1 MDLFRLY
8 SEVDRTG
15 IAIDDAVNVFVEGL
29 RDPGRPRH
37 CAPCLLGCLLAIQPG
52 PQNKDILC
60 EKFHSFWATAIRF
73 LTMDRTSEAIEALD
87 AWMSETQCT
96 CPTDSTLIANLH
108 RLYMLFDLKS
118 KRGAYGSL
126 AVLVSNLNIIFGSTI
141 RTVKAVQV
149 ANGRHKETLW
159 PTSPEDLMP
168 YGAPGALSCFMSTDL
183 IRTRA
188 PCHSEGRHDVD

>member
-8 SEVDRTG
+8 SEANRSG
-15 IAIDDAVNVFVEGL
+15 ISVDDAVNVFVEGL
-29 RDPGRPRH
+29 RDPARPRN

-60 EKFHSFWATAIRF
+60 EKFHGFWAAAIRF
-73 LTMDRTSEAIEALD
+73 LTLDRTSEAVEALD

-108 RLYMLFDLKS
+108 RLYMLFGLTS

-126 AVLVSNLNIIFGSTI
+126 AAFVGNLNIIFGSTI

-149 ANGRHKETLW
+149 ANGRHRETLW

-168 YGAPGALSCFMSTDL
+168 YGAPGTLSLLFLRSNPYQGP
-183 IRTRA
+183 ISR
-188 PCHSEGRHDVD
+188 